1 MNNIPDA
8 RFVFAWIGT
17 ILGEFIGSMD
27 SAMYALLIFTVVDYL
42 TGVLRSIITGGLS
55 SRVGF
60 KGICRKVMIFCLV
73 GIANVLDQYIMQTG
87 AALRTTVIFFY
98 LSNEGISIIENT
110 VSIGVPIPEKLKKTI
125 KQINNN

>member
-73 GIANVLDQYIMQTG
+73 GIANVLDQYIMQTIVARLSRQKSMNFQMYS
-87 AALRTTVIFFY
+87 AAASSGSSAGRSSAL
-98 LSNEGISIIENT
+98 L
-110 VSIGVPIPEKLKKTI
+110 
-125 KQINNN
+125 